1 MIKQFAKTTRGGC
14 QLMPGRNYLWRD
26 HSSNATFVCNEYR
39 DEGLGMRESLIN
51 QRRFASA
58 EDVGEYLSSTGVRSF
73 SVTTA
78 GSHPILIEDHCTPE
92 MLIERFLDHGRER
105 WQSFNLINRSL

>member
-1 MIKQFAKTTRGGC
+1 
-14 QLMPGRNYLWRD
+14 MPGRYYLWRD
-26 HSSNATFVCNEYR
+26 HTSNEPFICNEYR
-39 DEGLGMRESLIN
+39 DEGLGRGESLIN
-51 QRRFASA
+51 QRWFASA
-58 EDVGEYLSSTGVRSF
+58 EDVREYLSSTGLKSF

-78 GSHPILIEDHCTPE
+78 GWHPLLIEELCTPE